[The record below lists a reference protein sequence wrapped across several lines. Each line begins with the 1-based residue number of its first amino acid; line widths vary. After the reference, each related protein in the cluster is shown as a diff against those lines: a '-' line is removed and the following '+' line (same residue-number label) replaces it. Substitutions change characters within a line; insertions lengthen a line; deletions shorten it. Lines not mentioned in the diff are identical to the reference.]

1 MAVVSRPVVVLEL
14 AGQPALA
21 RDLAAGGVF
30 VPDCTLAMN
39 QECDLVLRG
48 GGRELTVSAQCVWV
62 DGTRGSGLQLIGCDG
77 ELKQRIAEMGEVL
90 LEPRTSSRELP
101 LVARTSSTEIAAAS
115 RASTREIV
123 RPSGEPESDDETT
136 DSDEIADESDE
147 DDGSP
152 ARKIALNIHARLRG
166 LTLVQQI
173 KVAQHGEVS
182 ERIVLER
189 MYGKNVWDPLLR
201 NPRVTSPEVARI
213 ARMGALP
220 RPLIELIVGNGAWL
234 QVPEIRRALLSN
246 TRLQT
251 DQILRV
257 LRLLP
262 KHELKLAA
270 LQTAYPVAVRD
281 AAKRMIKDAAG
292 G

>member
-1 MAVVSRPVVVLEL
+1 MSRPIVVLEL

-30 VPDCTLAMN
+30 VPGCTLAMN

-48 GGRELTVSAQCVWV
+48 GGRELTVGAQCVWV

-77 ELKQRIAEMGEVL
+77 ELKQQIAEMAEVV
-90 LEPRTSSRELP
+90 LEPRTGSREIP
-101 LVARTSSTEIAAAS
+101 LVARTTSTELAAES
-115 RASTREIV
+115 RASTIEIV
-123 RPSGEPESDDETT
+123 RPSEADA
-136 DSDEIADESDE
+136 SDEPVEDEPVDD
-147 DDGSP
+147 DDGTSSSP
-152 ARKIALNIHARLRG
+152 GRKIALNIHARLRG

-173 KVAQHGEVS
+173 KVAQHGEAS

-189 MYGKNVWDPLLR
+189 MYGKNVWDPILR

-220 RPLIELIVGNGAWL
+220 RPLLELIVGNGAWL